1 MPGFYLFICLSLLV
15 DSEILKLICHSF
27 SCILKSYCPAH
38 SRCSVWKNVKK
49 WKKSQCLW
57 SSVCFGY
64 NSIPAQKTTVD
75 MSTASAKFLAG
86 YYGSSRILY
95 WLSPRV
101 RQTALGTPHPLPRH
115 HTHTHLHTGLRQ
127 TCHPGTTQVR
137 KMVSSWRMLLVK
149 LREEMNW

>member
-15 DSEILKLICHSF
+15 DSEILKLICHIF

-38 SRCSVWKNVKK
+38 SRCSVNVKK

-57 SSVCFGY
+57 SSVCFGFRRPLWTWALLVPSSWSVIMEAPEF
-64 NSIPAQKTTVD
+64 SIG
-75 MSTASAKFLAG
+75 L
-86 YYGSSRILY
+86 
-95 WLSPRV
+95 
-101 RQTALGTPHPLPRH
+101 ALGWGRRPWGDPPHPPPRYH
-115 HTHTHLHTGLRQ
+115 KHTHLHMGLCQ

-137 KMVSSWRMLLVK
+137 KMVRSWRMLFVK